1 MVIMIGLGA
10 AEIIIFCPVDAS
22 PSHLDP
28 LSINTLKKHMFGLEG
43 AIQEYVKQRLA
54 GQKNGFAI
62 DAWTEDGPSLTLA
75 DEPDMISDVF
85 IELFDYG
92 FDTYGIEAA
101 TQFCF

>member
-1 MVIMIGLGA
+1 MRKKQ
-10 AEIIIFCPVDAS
+10 AE
-22 PSHLDP
+22 
-28 LSINTLKKHMFGLEG
+28 E
-43 AIQEYVKQRLA
+43 EYVKQRLA

-62 DAWTEDGPSLTLA
+62 DAWTEDGPSPTLA